1 MQNSNEKTSVG
12 EGINEFVQKNRKP
25 IFVSLGLIVLLLV
38 GCIGAFSMLDL
49 LRKKAI
55 GGVEELNA
63 RYEALRFTIAEES
76 SAADVEA
83 LLGDLN
89 AFAKKNSGYAGGR
102 AWALIAGIRGDKK
115 EWAEAESAWVSAG
128 QTAAKT
134 YLGPAAWF
142 NAGAAAEEQGKHA
155 EAIDH
160 YTKSLSLSVVF
171 PAAPRAQFAIGRLRE
186 ALDDK
191 AAAIEAYRAVV
202 SLWSYDTIWPNLAQS
217 RIIALEPSLNVPK
230 TGE

>member
-1 MQNSNEKTSVG
+1 MHSSNENTNMS
-12 EGINEFVQKNRKP
+12 EGINEFVQRNRKP
-25 IFVSLGLIVLLLV
+25 IFVVVGVIVLLLL
-38 GCIGAFSMLDL
+38 GCAGALSVLDVM
-49 LRKKAI
+49 RKKAI
-55 GGVEELNA
+55 SEVEDLAA

-83 LLGDLN
+83 LLADLS
-89 AFAKKNSGYAGGR
+89 AFAKKTSGYAGGR
-102 AWALIAGIRGDKK
+102 AWALAAGIRGDKK

-142 NAGAAAEEQGKHA
+142 NAGAAAEEQGKNA
-155 EAIDH
+155 EAVAH

-171 PAAPRAQFAIGRLRE
+171 PAAARAQFAIGRLRE

-191 AAAIEAYRAVV
+191 AAAIEAYRALV
-202 SLWSYDTIWPNLAQS
+202 SGWPSDTVWTNLAQS
-217 RIIALEPSLNVPK
+217 RIIALESPADSPE
-230 TGE
+230 TGD